1 MLLFPFVSRDRCKKS
16 FIVLSSKLWNSLTDD
31 IINLPF
37 DQFRKRI
44 RKNDIFQVMRDNNV
58 IEIVQV

>member
-1 MLLFPFVSRDRCKKS
+1 MLSIPFVSRRCKKS